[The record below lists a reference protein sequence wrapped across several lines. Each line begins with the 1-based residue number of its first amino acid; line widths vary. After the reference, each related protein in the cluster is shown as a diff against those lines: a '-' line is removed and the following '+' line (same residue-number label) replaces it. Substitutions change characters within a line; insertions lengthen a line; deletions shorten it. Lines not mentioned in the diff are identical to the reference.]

1 VPPLLVVDGD
11 SLGHRAYH
19 AMPPIKGA
27 GGQPVG
33 LLLGF
38 ANMLLATYEVVQP
51 RAVLVCLD
59 ARSPS
64 YRHELLPGYQ
74 GQRPEFPDDLRSQ
87 LDTLPE
93 LAGAFGFHA
102 AKEEPWEADDLLAS
116 AVEDEESR
124 GGQALVFTSD
134 RDSFQLVSAH
144 TSVLMP
150 GKPGDGPTRV
160 GRDEVVE
167 RYGVEPGQVIDLIAL
182 RGDPSDN
189 IPGAKGVG
197 PKTAAELLRRY
208 GSLEGVIAAAGELTP
223 RQREAIGEHADELRS
238 YRDVATMRRD
248 VPLPDLADRPFD
260 QASAAEW
267 SFERGITGLAK
278 RLSPAP

>member
-1 VPPLLVVDGD
+1 MTPLLVVDGD

-19 AMPPIKGA
+19 AMPPVKGSE
-27 GGQPVG
+27 GRPVG

-38 ANMLLATYEVVQP
+38 ANMLLATYAVVQP
-51 RAVLVCLD
+51 RAVLVCCD

-74 GQRPEFPDDLRSQ
+74 GQRPEFAPDLREQ

-93 LAGAFGFHA
+93 LAEAFGFHA

-116 AVEDEESR
+116 AVSVEEAA
-124 GGQALVFTSD
+124 GGSALVFTSD
-134 RDSFQLVSAH
+134 RDSFQLVSDR
-144 TSVLMP
+144 TSILMP

-160 GRDEVVE
+160 GRAEVVE
-167 RYGVEPGQVIDLIAL
+167 RYGVEPDQVVDLIAL

-197 PKTAAELLRRY
+197 PKTASELLRRY
-208 GSLEGVIAAAGELTP
+208 GSLEGVIAAASELTP
-223 RQREAIGEHADELRS
+223 RQRESIGGHADELRS
-238 YRDVATMRRD
+238 YREVATMRRD
-248 VPLPDLADRPFD
+248 VALPALPDRPFD
-260 QASAAEW
+260 PERAAAW
-267 SFERGITGLAK
+267 CLERGISGLAK
-278 RLSPAP
+278 RLSAA

>member
-1 VPPLLVVDGD
+1 VTPLLVVDGD

-19 AMPPIKGA
+19 AMPPVKGSE
-27 GGQPVG
+27 GRPVG

-38 ANMLLATYEVVQP
+38 ANMLLATYAVVQP

-74 GQRPEFPDDLRSQ
+74 GQRPEFAADLREQ
-87 LDTLPE
+87 LDTLSE
-93 LAGAFGFHA
+93 LAEAFGFHA

-116 AVEDEESR
+116 AVEDEEGR
-124 GGQALVFTSD
+124 GGQALVLTSD
-134 RDSFQLVSAH
+134 RDSFQLVSDR
-144 TSVLMP
+144 TSILMP

-160 GRDEVVE
+160 GRAEVVE
-167 RYGVEPGQVIDLIAL
+167 RYGVEPEQVVDLIAL

-197 PKTAAELLRRY
+197 PKTAAELLRKH
-208 GSLEGVIAAAGELTP
+208 GSLEGVIAAAMELTP
-223 RQREAIGEHADELRS
+223 RQRESIGSHAEELRS

-248 VPLPDLADRPFD
+248 VPLPALPDRAFD
-260 QASAAEW
+260 QERAAAW
-267 SFERGITGLAK
+267 CLERGISGLAK
-278 RLSPAP
+278 RLSAA